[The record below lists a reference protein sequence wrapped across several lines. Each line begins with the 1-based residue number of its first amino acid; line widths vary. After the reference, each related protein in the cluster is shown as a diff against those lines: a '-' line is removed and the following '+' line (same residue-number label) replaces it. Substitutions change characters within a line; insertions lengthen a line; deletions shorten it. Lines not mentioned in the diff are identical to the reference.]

1 MLRPIPDKPA
11 LVLGGRERWLVIA
24 DLHLGI
30 VDFPDESVINSVS
43 SLLAMGFDGVLI
55 LGDAKHDIG
64 LRNREKKEVE
74 ILKERI
80 LDQGIDE
87 ENIILVR
94 GNHDG
99 GLDVVRMEP
108 SSGFVMDKI
117 GFFHGH
123 AKPSEDVLQSK
134 YIVFAHIHP
143 AVYIKD
149 EIGGTKRRVWLE
161 GKWDER
167 KVVVMPAFNELCPS
181 VALNM
186 EKRILRRYRNL
197 EDFNAVMLDGTLVGR
212 LGDLL

>member
-99 GLDVVRMEP
+99 GLDVVRWNP
-108 SSGFVMDKI
+108 
-117 GFFHGH
+117 HR
-123 AKPSEDVLQSK
+123 ALLW
-134 YIVFAHIHP
+134 
-143 AVYIKD
+143 IK
-149 EIGGTKRRVWLE
+149 
-161 GKWDER
+161 
-167 KVVVMPAFNELCPS
+167 
-181 VALNM
+181 
-186 EKRILRRYRNL
+186 
-197 EDFNAVMLDGTLVGR
+197 
-212 LGDLL
+212 